1 MTAEVA
7 SIGVQI
13 NFIPLFSIVS
23 DTINIYSN
31 VKDVKKKE
39 IAVRELQEATAAVA
53 DAIRDI

>member
-1 MTAEVA
+1 MA